1 MGLKVHGA
9 DEMLDA
15 VVGEQLTISLH
26 TAEPTD
32 ANELTNAGGYSA
44 KNVASRGTTWEKAT
58 VSGYRR
64 LRNKIKISFATPTG
78 TWSALPTHLRV
89 EDAAG
94 NPKWTSPINV
104 VDENGDAHAAAPVED
119 QVVSIPIGSCY
130 IELSI

>member
-32 ANELTNAGGYSA
+32 ANELTNAGGYEA
-44 KNVASRGTTWEKAT
+44 KVIASGGTTWEKST
-58 VSGYRR
+58 ISGYRR
-64 LRNKIKISFATPTG
+64 LRNKIEISFATPTG

-89 EDAAG
+89 EDGSG
-94 NPKWTSPINV
+94 NVKWTSPINV
-104 VDENGDAHAAAPVED
+104 VGESNAAHTAAPVED

-130 IELSI
+130 LELSI